1 MPSWPPFDKPCAA
14 EAMKVFVELVRVLI
28 FCCSRGESCQ
38 LGESTSVLS
47 SRAWSVGEERGG
59 GGGGFQKSTSLTNVA
74 AGTSLQDVLRCLV
87 LKEYTKGLASFS
99 RVAMWLFFNLFCPE
113 RSLSETI

>member
-14 EAMKVFVELVRVLI
+14 EAMKVFVELIRVHI

-47 SRAWSVGEERGG
+47 SRAWSVVEGG
-59 GGGGFQKSTSLTNVA
+59 GGGGGLQKSTSLPNVA
-74 AGTSLQDVLRCLV
+74 DGTSLQDVLRCLV
-87 LKEYTKGLASFS
+87 LKGHTKGLASFS

-113 RSLSETI
+113 RSLSETT